1 MKIKDLSSYKADE
14 IATLMH
20 RIPFF
25 KELQSQQEGQ
35 LECLLNYS
43 CIVELEPG
51 ETIMRRGDR
60 GSWLYFLIKGRLAVY
75 FDMTDGAEPLNYI
88 TPGELFGDLALLCDH
103 ERKATVAAEK
113 GGKKA
118 LLFATDFKPF
128 GDLHNFSA
136 IELETKLVFYRTMVH
151 SIRWRL
157 EVSRMESPGHPLIAE
172 LRQAPAHSGERGGVQ
187 ELESLYAQAQ
197 FLASLLDR
205 WNSGGASLQDVVV
218 ASLEI
223 TSAELE

>member
-1 MKIKDLSSYKADE
+1 MKIRDLSSHKSE
-14 IATLMH
+14 EVRTLMR

-25 KELQSQQEGQ
+25 KELQTQQTEQ
-35 LECLLNYS
+35 LGRLLDYS

-60 GSWLYFLIKGRLAVY
+60 GSWMYFLVKGRLSVY
-75 FDMTDGAEPLNYI
+75 FDPGEQDRPLNHI

-103 ERKATVAAEK
+103 ERKATVSADK

-128 GDLHNFSA
+128 G
-136 IELETKLVFYRTMVH
+136 ELNDFNTIDVQTKLVFYRTMVH

-157 EVSRMESPGHPLIAE
+157 EVNRMENPVHPLTAE
-172 LRQAPAHSGERGGVQ
+172 LRQVPTYNGAKGGTE
-187 ELESLYAQAQ
+187 ELTALYQQAQ
-197 FLASLLDR
+197 FLASILDR
-205 WNSGGASLQDVVV
+205 WNSQGGVLQDVMV
-218 ASLEI
+218 ASAVTE
-223 TSAELE
+223 A